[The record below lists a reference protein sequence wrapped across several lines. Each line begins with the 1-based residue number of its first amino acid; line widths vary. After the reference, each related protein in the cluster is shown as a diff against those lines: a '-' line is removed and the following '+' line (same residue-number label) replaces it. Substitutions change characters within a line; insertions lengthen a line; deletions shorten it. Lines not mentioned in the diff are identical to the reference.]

1 MKPSKTIYTLLLM
14 GISILIP
21 IGSFSQIISYKFEQL
36 DSLQKVEKRNVAI
49 FIHTNWCK
57 YCQTMQNT
65 TLKNDSIIE
74 QLNKKF
80 YLINLNAEQKKD
92 IVFNGHTFKY
102 KPTGINTGIHELAE
116 QLATIDNKVA
126 YPTISFLNTNNEII
140 FQYDQFI
147 NSTNLDIILKR
158 LK

>member
-1 MKPSKTIYTLLLM
+1 MKPSKTIYTLVLM

-36 DSLQKVEKRNVAI
+36 NSLQKVEKRNVAV

>member
-1 MKPSKTIYTLLLM
+1 MKPSKTIYTLLLI
-14 GISILIP
+14 GISFLIP
-21 IGSFSQIISYKFEQL
+21 IASFSQITSYKFEQL
-36 DSLQKVEKRNVAI
+36 DSLQKAEKRNVAV

-57 YCQTMQNT
+57 YCHTMQNT

-80 YLINLNAEQKKD
+80 YFINLNAEQKKD

-126 YPTISFLNTNNEII
+126 YPTICFLNANNEII

-147 NSTNLDIILKR
+147 NSTDLDIILKR

>member
-1 MKPSKTIYTLLLM
+1 MKPSKTIYTLLLI

-21 IGSFSQIISYKFEQL
+21 IASFSQIISYKFEQL
-36 DSLQKVEKRNVAI
+36 DSLQKTEKRNVAV

-65 TLKNDSIIE
+65 TLKNGSIIE

-80 YLINLNAEQKKD
+80 YFINLNAEQKKD

-102 KPTGINTGIHELAE
+102 KPTAINTGIHELAE
-116 QLATIDNKVA
+116 QLASIDNKVA
-126 YPTISFLNTNNEII
+126 YPTISFLNANNEII
-140 FQYDQFI
+140 FQYNQFI

>member
-1 MKPSKTIYTLLLM
+1 M

-21 IGSFSQIISYKFEQL
+21 ISSFSQITSYKFEQL
-36 DSLQKVEKRNVAI
+36 DSLQKAEKRNVAV

-57 YCQTMQNT
+57 YCQIMQNN

-80 YLINLNAEQKKD
+80 YFIYLNAEQKKD
-92 IVFNGHTFKY
+92 IVFNVHTFKY
-102 KPTGINTGIHELAE
+102 KPTGINTGIHALAE
-116 QLATIDNKVA
+116 QLATLDNKLA
-126 YPTISFLNTNNEII
+126 YPTISFLNANNEII
-140 FQYDQFI
+140 FQYNQFI

>member
-1 MKPSKTIYTLLLM
+1 MKPSKTIYTLLLI
-14 GISILIP
+14 GISFLIP
-21 IGSFSQIISYKFEQL
+21 IASFSQITSYKFEQL
-36 DSLQKVEKRNVAI
+36 DSLQKAEKRNVAV

-57 YCQTMQNT
+57 YCHTMQNT

-74 QLNKKF
+74 QLKKKF
-80 YLINLNAEQKKD
+80 YFINLNAEQKKD

-116 QLATIDNKVA
+116 QLATIDNKVT

-140 FQYDQFI
+140 FQYNQFI

>member
-1 MKPSKTIYTLLLM
+1 MKPSKTIYTLLLI
-14 GISILIP
+14 GISFLIP
-21 IGSFSQIISYKFEQL
+21 IASFSQITSYKFEQL
-36 DSLQKVEKRNVAI
+36 DSLQKAEKRNVAV

-57 YCQTMQNT
+57 YCHTMQNT

-80 YLINLNAEQKKD
+80 YFINLNAEQKKD

-116 QLATIDNKVA
+116 QLATI
-126 YPTISFLNTNNEII
+126 SFLNTNNEII
-140 FQYDQFI
+140 FQYNQFI

>member
-1 MKPSKTIYTLLLM
+1 MKPSKTIYTLLLI
-14 GISILIP
+14 GISFLIP
-21 IGSFSQIISYKFEQL
+21 IASFSQIISYKFEQL
-36 DSLQKVEKRNVAI
+36 GSLQKTEKRNVAV

-80 YLINLNAEQKKD
+80 YFINLNAEQKKD

-116 QLATIDNKVA
+116 QLATIDNKVN
-126 YPTISFLNTNNEII
+126 YPTICFLNANNEII

-147 NSTNLDIILKR
+147 NSTELDIILKR

>member
-21 IGSFSQIISYKFEQL
+21 IGAFFQIISYKFEQL
-36 DSLQKVEKRNVAI
+36 DSLQKAEKRNVAV

>member
-1 MKPSKTIYTLLLM
+1 MKPSKTIYTLLLI
-14 GISILIP
+14 GISLLIP
-21 IGSFSQIISYKFEQL
+21 IASFSQIISYKFEQL
-36 DSLQKVEKRNVAI
+36 DSLQKTEKRNVAV

-80 YLINLNAEQKKD
+80 YFINLNAEQKKD
-92 IVFNGHTFKY
+92 IVFNGRNFKY

-116 QLATIDNKVA
+116 QLATIDNKVT
-126 YPTISFLNTNNEII
+126 YPTICFLNANNEII

-147 NSTNLDIILKR
+147 NSTDLDIILKR

>member
-1 MKPSKTIYTLLLM
+1 MKPSKTIYTLLLI
-14 GISILIP
+14 GISFLIP
-21 IGSFSQIISYKFEQL
+21 IASFSQITSYKFEQL
-36 DSLQKVEKRNVAI
+36 DSLQKAEKRNVAV

-57 YCQTMQNT
+57 YCHTMQNT

-80 YLINLNAEQKKD
+80 YFINLNAEQKKD

-116 QLATIDNKVA
+116 QLATIDNKVT
-126 YPTISFLNTNNEII
+126 YPTISFLNTNNKII
-140 FQYDQFI
+140 FQYNQFI